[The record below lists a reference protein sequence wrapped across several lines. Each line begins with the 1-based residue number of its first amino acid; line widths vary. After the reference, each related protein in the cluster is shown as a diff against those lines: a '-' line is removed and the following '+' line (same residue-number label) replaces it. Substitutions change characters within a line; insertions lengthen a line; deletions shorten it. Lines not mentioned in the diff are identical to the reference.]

1 MYFIKLKKAANT
13 RTSNNNYDVMISR
26 NGGERVI
33 GSYNQNNNKL
43 ILDIKILVFVLD
55 KGALFSNSFL
65 RIFKKTT
72 GVLASKKKIVKIK
85 F

>member
-1 MYFIKLKKAANT
+1 MYRIKLKKAART

-43 ILDIKILVFVLD
+43 ILDIKILIFVLK
-55 KGALFSNSFL
+55 KGTIFSKNFL
-65 RIFKKTT
+65 RLFKKTT
-72 GVLASKKKIVKIK
+72 GFLTSKRVVTVK

>member
-1 MYFIKLKKAANT
+1 MYLIKLKKAANT

-33 GSYNQNNNKL
+33 GSYNQNTNKL
-43 ILDIKILVFVLD
+43 ILDIKILIFVLK
-55 KGALFSNSFL
+55 KGAIFSKNFLKLFK
-65 RIFKKTT
+65 RTT
-72 GVLASKKKIVKIK
+72 GSLTSKKIVKIK

>member
-1 MYFIKLKKAANT
+1 MYLIKLKKAANT
-13 RTSNNNYDVMISR
+13 KTSNNNYDVMISR

-43 ILDIKILVFVLD
+43 ILDIKILIFVLK
-55 KGALFSNSFL
+55 KGANFSKNFSKL
-65 RIFKKTT
+65 FKKMT
-72 GVLASKKKIVKIK
+72 GSLTSKRVVKIK